1 MLNQGFQLDIEK
13 IFEYVNR
20 HTKEKPQT
28 LMFSATLPSWIH
40 EMSIKYQNQQKTKTR
55 KSTSRIP
62 GLDAGTTWVSDDFD
76 EPLPDSF
83 WFGES

>member
-1 MLNQGFQLDIEK
+1 MLKDTLWQEIDSLPETQLEALLDFVK
-13 IFEYVNR
+13 FL
-20 HTKEKPQT
+20 Q
-28 LMFSATLPSWIH
+28 
-40 EMSIKYQNQQKTKTR
+40 YQNQQKTKTR

-83 WFGES
+83 WCKLAS

>member
-1 MLNQGFQLDIEK
+1 MLKDTLWQEIDSLPETQLEALLDFVK
-13 IFEYVNR
+13 FL
-20 HTKEKPQT
+20 Q
-28 LMFSATLPSWIH
+28 
-40 EMSIKYQNQQKTKTR
+40 YQNQQKTKKQ

-62 GLDAGTTWVSDDFD
+62 SLDAGTTWVSDDFD